1 MDARRAR
8 LVLSERGRRVLEVVV
23 RHRRTYLDGLMADWD
38 EPDREV
44 FARLLDRFAEAAIA
58 RPANLANLDR
68 MIAETLVETSA
79 PG

>member
-1 MDARRAR
+1 M
-8 LVLSERGRRVLEVVV
+8 LEVVV

-38 EPDREV
+38 EPTDREV